1 MYANIFTSTYFLL
14 LLTFLDIQFFFLS
27 LIQGSSFD
35 LSGIMGSDY
44 WIDGGDGICK
54 TVSNTGEVQEQD
66 CQSTDDHSSVTRK
79 PLCQLGIIE

>member
-1 MYANIFTSTYFLL
+1 MQIFLL
-14 LLTFLDIQFFFLS
+14 LPLDIQFFFLS

-66 CQSTDDHSSVTRK
+66 CQSTVTRK
-79 PLCQLGIIE
+79 PLCQLGIRIDFAKIVFANC